1 VILAAGLLVLLGLGL
16 FVGGLVTGLV
26 ALYWGCVA
34 ACGLAAVLLVV
45 ARLRMARE
53 AGDFDRRAAESA
65 SRAGTTT
72 SGPATDTPAT
82 GTRLPEAP
90 RTAPQPV
97 VDPEP
102 AEAATAA
109 PAGATALRMPEA
121 GPEPAGATAL
131 RMPEAGP
138 EPAGATALRMPEAG
152 PEPERE
158 PSVQEPP
165 ATVPPTTA
173 EANGHADEHIPARR
187 GAHEP
192 RESPMDATTGEPG
205 EEDVEVTD
213 LLLVVDLG
221 DEVLVVDEHPRYH
234 LAGCPFL
241 DGRDVVGLPMV
252 EARADGFT
260 PCATCR
266 PVRHLADT
274 ERSRRQASRG
284 N

>member
-1 VILAAGLLVLLGLGL
+1 MEGVDGCGPGYSRRVILAAGLLVLLGLGL
-16 FVGGLVTGLV
+16 FVGGIVTGLV

-72 SGPATDTPAT
+72 SGPATDT
-82 GTRLPEAP
+82 RLPAVP

-102 AEAATAA
+102 TEAATAP
-109 PAGATALRMPEA
+109 PAGPTAVRTPEA
-121 GPEPAGATAL
+121 APEPAGATAV
-131 RMPEAGP
+131 RTPEA
-138 EPAGATALRMPEAG
+138 A

-158 PSVQEPP
+158 PSVQEPA
-165 ATVPPTTA
+165 ATVPPATA
-173 EANGHADEHIPARR
+173 AANGHADEHIPARR

-192 RESPMDATTGEPG
+192 RESPTDATTGEPG

-213 LLLVVDLG
+213 LLLVVDLD

-241 DGRDVVGLPMV
+241 DGRDGIGLPMV
-252 EARADGFT
+252 EARTDGFT
-260 PCATCR
+260 PCAACR

-274 ERSRRQASRG
+274 ERSRRQAARG

>member
-1 VILAAGLLVLLGLGL
+1 MEGVDGCGPGYSRRVILAAGLLVLLGLGL
-16 FVGGLVTGLV
+16 FVGGIVTGLV

-72 SGPATDTPAT
+72 SGPAT

-90 RTAPQPV
+90 RTAPQPD

-102 AEAATAA
+102 AEAATAP
-109 PAGATALRMPEA
+109 PAGATALR
-121 GPEPAGATAL
+121 T
-131 RMPEAGP
+131 
-138 EPAGATALRMPEAG
+138 PEAG

-173 EANGHADEHIPARR
+173 GANGHADEHIPARR

-274 ERSRRQASRG
+274 ERSRRQAARG

>member
-16 FVGGLVTGLV
+16 FVGGIVTGLV
-26 ALYWGCVA
+26 SLYWGCVA

-53 AGDFDRRAAESA
+53 AGDFDRRTAESA
-65 SRAGTTT
+65 SGAGTTT
-72 SGPATDTPAT
+72 SNPAT
-82 GTRLPEAP
+82 GTQLPEAP

-109 PAGATALRMPEA
+109 PAGAAAVRAPEA

-131 RMPEAGP
+131 RMPEGEP
-138 EPAGATALRMPEAG
+138 EPAGATALRMPESE
-152 PEPERE
+152 PEPE

-173 EANGHADEHIPARR
+173 EANGHADEHIAARR

-192 RESPMDATTGEPG
+192 RESPTDATTGEPG

-274 ERSRRQASRG
+274 ERSRRQAARG

>member
-16 FVGGLVTGLV
+16 FVGGIVTGLV

-72 SGPATDTPAT
+72 SGPAT

-90 RTAPQPV
+90 HTAPQPV

-109 PAGATALRMPEA
+109 PAGATALRAPEA
-121 GPEPAGATAL
+121 GAEPAGATAL
-131 RMPEAGP
+131 RMPEAGA
-138 EPAGATALRMPEAG
+138 EPAGATALRTPEAG
-152 PEPERE
+152 PEPE

-192 RESPMDATTGEPG
+192 RESPTDATTGEPG

-274 ERSRRQASRG
+274 ERSRRQAARG